1 MNAKKI
7 VPLAL
12 TVVFL
17 LAMLSF
23 TVTYSVRFTEAA
35 VVTTFGKASEQST
48 ITEPGLRFKLPY
60 PIQSVM
66 TYDTRMRLLQ
76 TRAEAQQTRDD
87 RQIIVEAFLTWRV
100 GDPLKFF
107 ERFSNAGN
115 RPEDHFD
122 DAESTLKSLL
132 AGAMSET
139 GKYALSDLF
148 SPDGNTKLPELEGR
162 ILAALQQTD
171 QGNSIADYGI
181 EAVSVGIHR
190 VRLADATTQAVN
202 DRIAAN
208 RDRIAREIES
218 AGEAEAE
225 AIRAKAAENR
235 ERILAFA
242 QRRAKEIEA
251 EGNIAAA
258 QFQAE
263 MNEYPDLAVFLK
275 NLDLIK
281 ASFSDRTTVILSTD
295 SPGLRLLDPEAMG
308 LLSPGQI
315 PSSGFPESWRRAR
328 SEEPKADNADSRGD
342 SQ

>member
-1 MNAKKI
+1 MKKM
-7 VPLAL
+7 VPITL

-23 TVTYSVRFTEAA
+23 SVTYSVRFTEAA
-35 VVTTFGKASEQST
+35 VVTTFGNASEEST
-48 ITEPGLRFKLPY
+48 FKEPGLRFKWPY
-60 PIQSVM
+60 PIQSVT

-76 TRAEAQQTRDD
+76 TRAAAQQTRDD

-100 GDPLKFF
+100 GDPLTFF
-107 ERFSNAGN
+107 QRFSNAGS
-115 RPEDHFD
+115 RSEDHF
-122 DAESTLKSLL
+122 AEAENTLKDLL
-132 AGAMSET
+132 AGAISET

-148 SPDGNTKLPELEGR
+148 SPDGDTKLPELEGR
-162 ILAALQQTD
+162 ILMALQQTD
-171 QGNSIADYGI
+171 QGTSIADYGI

-190 VRLADATTQAVN
+190 VRLAEVTTKAVN

-208 RDRIAREIES
+208 RDRKAREIES

-225 AIRAKAAENR
+225 AIRAKARESR

-242 QRRAKEIEA
+242 LRRAKEIEA

-263 MNEYPDLAVFLK
+263 MAEYPDLAVFLK
-275 NLDLIK
+275 NLDLIR

-315 PSSGFPESWRRAR
+315 PSSGFPDSWRKARADDGLNQN
-328 SEEPKADNADSRGD
+328 SERRGD